1 MGALKYLAL
10 LGILATTLVNAQPGK
25 EKKAIGIFNLVQ
37 FPNDVCAGSGT
48 QSGTCYTAEECTTRN
63 GVASGTC
70 ADGYGVC
77 CVITLAC
84 GGSSAENC
92 TYLTQTAATADCTYT
107 ICPRDSTINRIRLD
121 LDMFQIASPVSPTGS
136 ATGASE
142 LAGDAP
148 ASTGTKR
155 AAMGHCTVDT
165 FSVTGAPTICG
176 TNSGQHMVVD
186 TDGTAC
192 VKASFSFGGDA
203 GQTRSYNIKVLQFA
217 RSDMDGGGRP
227 GCLQWFTG
235 NTGTVSTFNW
245 QGTGVASTH
254 LANQD
259 YNVCV
264 RTNMGFCSI
273 CWAPMTTGSATIS
286 GSFGLSNGASTAT
299 AAMSGAGATQCAT
312 SGTAAMVAANNPANS
327 GDFVFIQ
334 GGVTPTGAP
343 TTATVNAATAAA
355 GGGRFCG
362 RFLATATGAADTT
375 VCSGRRPFQLGVFTD
390 GIEAASATGAMANM
404 NELADGTAGTPGTLA
419 GPLGTIGFQLVF
431 QQIGC

>member
-121 LDMFQIASPVSPTGS
+121 LTMFQIASPVSPTT
-136 ATGASE
+136 AEAN
-142 LAGDAP
+142 GDAP
-148 ASTGTKR
+148 ASTQTKR
-155 AAMGHCTVDT
+155 AALGHCTVDT

-176 TNSGQHMVVD
+176 TNTGQHMIVD

-203 GQTRSYNIKVLQFA
+203 GQTRSYNIKVLQYA
-217 RSDMDGGGRP
+217 RSDVDGGGRP

-235 NTGTVSTFNW
+235 NTGTVSTFGW
-245 QGTGVASTH
+245 TGVTSTH

-264 RTNMGFCSI
+264 RKNVGNCFI
-273 CWAPMTTGSATIS
+273 CWAATTTGSATAS
-286 GSFGLSNGASTAT
+286 GSFGLSNGGS
-299 AAMSGAGATQCAT
+299 AAIAAKSGTGAACAT
-312 SGTAAMVAANNPANS
+312 SGTAAMLAANNPIDS

-334 GGVTPTGAP
+334 GGVAVTGAATTASA
-343 TTATVNAATAAA
+343 TTATAAV

-362 RFLATATGAADTT
+362 RFLNGANAATAQGT
-375 VCSGRRPFQLGVFTD
+375 VCSRRTPFQLGVNTD
-390 GIEAASATGAMANM
+390 GIEAANANGFAQAAA
-404 NELADGTAGTPGTLA
+404 NELADGANAGA
-419 GPLGTIGFQLVF
+419 FDGPLGTIGFQLSF
-431 QQIGC
+431 SQLSC